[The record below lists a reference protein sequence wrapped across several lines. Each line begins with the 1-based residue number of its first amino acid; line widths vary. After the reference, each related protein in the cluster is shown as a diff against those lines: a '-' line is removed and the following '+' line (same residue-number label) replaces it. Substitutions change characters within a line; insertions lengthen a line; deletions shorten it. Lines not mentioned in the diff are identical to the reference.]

1 MIAKSDEHGIDEQM
15 TKNKETRKAT
25 HFQPTSSHFTS
36 PFANHFGT
44 LKFPS
49 NAAVPTWAIRIQSS
63 MIEWA
68 TGKIFL
74 VKKKKNIEQKSSPTC
89 SPFEFIY
96 FDSSSAAVK
105 WLLLWQLASHS
116 AANRLRE
123 VGEVLEHHKEAWEVG
138 PVIILAQYSSNQR
151 GKITKSRENS
161 SECEPAI
168 IRLWHPR

>member
-1 MIAKSDEHGIDEQM
+1 MSMASMSRWQKIKKQESP
-15 TKNKETRKAT
+15 
-25 HFQPTSSHFTS
+25 PTFTPRSHFTS

-49 NAAVPTWAIRIQSS
+49 NVAIPTWAIQIQSS

-68 TGKIFL
+68 KGTIFL
-74 VKKKKNIEQKSSPTC
+74 VNKHRKNIFTNLQAFWIHLFRFMFRPE
-89 SPFEFIY
+89 
-96 FDSSSAAVK
+96 AVK

-116 AANRLRE
+116 AANHLRE

-138 PVIILAQYSSNQR
+138 PVIILAQYASNQH
-151 GKITKSRENS
+151 GKITKSRV
-161 SECEPAI
+161 I